1 MIMTSLTT
9 STGAPASAQ
18 DGSGGSNFARFR
30 TRNGV
35 KRRRLNTSGGIAPYV
50 FIAPFYVLYGLFMIV
65 PVGTA
70 IYLSLTEWVGLGSP
84 TWIGFGNYLNL
95 VRDTSFGTALVN
107 TLIYTIIGVFIVVP
121 CSLLIAQGLNARGL
135 KARDLF
141 RITFFI
147 PMVLSPIVIALIYS
161 LIFDRSYGLLNS
173 VIQAVF
179 GVANI
184 DWLGDPTLAKLAI
197 GFVLLW
203 RTVGYLTIFF
213 LAALQ
218 AVPQELYEAAELDG
232 AGVITKFR
240 NVTLPA
246 IRPVTA
252 FVIVTSFISAAQLF
266 DEPYLLTKGGP
277 GEATLSVSMF
287 IYRAA
292 FERQQFGYA
301 AAAGVVL
308 FVIVFGV
315 SQILNRALAIG
326 RTS

>member
-1 MIMTSLTT
+1 MSTFTT
-9 STGAPASAQ
+9 AGAPASAQ
-18 DGSGGSNFARFR
+18 DGRGGSPLAARD
-30 TRNGV
+30 T
-35 KRRRLNTSGGIAPYV
+35 KRKRLNTSGGNAPYL
-50 FIAPFYVLYGLFMIV
+50 FIAPFYVLYALFMIV
-65 PVGTA
+65 PVGAA

-84 TWIGFGNYLNL
+84 AFIGLGNYADLL
-95 VRDTSFGTALVN
+95 GDTSFGVALVN
-107 TLIYTIIGVFIVVP
+107 TLIYTLIAVFVIVP
-121 CSLLIAQGLNARGL
+121 CSLMIAQGLNARGL

-141 RITFFI
+141 RLTFFI

-173 VIQAVF
+173 LLRALF
-179 GVANI
+179 GLGDI
-184 DWLGDPTLAKLAI
+184 DWLGDPTLAKVAI

-218 AVPQELYEAAELDG
+218 AVPKELYEAAELDG
-232 AGVITKFR
+232 AGTLARFR
-240 NVTLPA
+240 TVTLPA

-252 FVIVTSFISAAQLF
+252 FVVVTSFISAAQLF
-266 DEPYLLTKGGP
+266 DEPYLLTRGGP

-308 FVIVFGV
+308 FVLVFAV